1 MSAPLGQGRNAIN
14 SKTLLST
21 IAEAAAEKK
30 AENIVLLDVRGL
42 TSYTDYIVLA
52 TGNSNRQVTAIGEH
66 VEKKI
71 QEAGGPK
78 LAGREGY
85 EQGLWVLIDFS
96 EVIVHI
102 LEPAQRDIFDLEHL
116 WAAAPRV
123 QWNPLDPPH
132 HLFASVPAH
141 VAAAAVSAPRSR
153 VRRAR

>member
-1 MSAPLGQGRNAIN
+1 MSAKENAIN
-14 SKTLLST
+14 SKTLLTT

-42 TSYTDYIVLA
+42 TSYTDYLVLA
-52 TGNSNRQVTAIGEH
+52 TGNSSRQVSAIGEH

-71 QEAGGPK
+71 QEARGPQ

-102 LEPAQRDIFDLEHL
+102 FEPAQRDIFDLEHL
-116 WAAAPRV
+116 WAEAPRL
-123 QWNPLDPPH
+123 QWNPLEPPRE
-132 HLFASVPAH
+132 LFPSTAA
-141 VAAAAVSAPRSR
+141 VAAPVAAPARA
-153 VRRAR
+153 RRAR

>member
-1 MSAPLGQGRNAIN
+1 M
-14 SKTLLST
+14 
-21 IAEAAAEKK
+21 
-30 AENIVLLDVRGL
+30 LLDVRGL

-123 QWNPLDPPH
+123 AWNPLSPPKE
-132 HLFASVPAH
+132 LFASVSAH
-141 VAAAAVSAPRSR
+141 VAADAAPRVR
-153 VRRAR
+153 ARRAR